1 MVSFTSSIMKRRPTL
16 FTSASAMVL
25 LASAVA
31 CAQSSQQPLDA
42 AVASHIEAA
51 RKAAGKEHTGIFEG
65 ICTQF
70 AKPAAATP
78 RLPTAQPARARSAG
92 PPDRATWQTA
102 PVKVFDNLYFVGEK
116 DYGAWALTTSEGI
129 IIIDAIFDYSV
140 ADQIVG
146 GLKRLG
152 LDPASIKYVIVSHA
166 HRDHVGG
173 AGYLQEHFGARV
185 VMAADDWA
193 LLDRTQG
200 TWMKARRDMVATD
213 GQKLTLGDTTI
224 TMYVTPGHTLG
235 TLSLLVPVKD
245 NGKPHL
251 AASWGGTGFNWL
263 SGSPAYITPDR
274 PSKFWFDNYINSANR
289 FRDIVAKAGADV
301 LIANHTHLDDSKNK
315 LPLMAKRRPSDPH
328 PYVIGNDA
336 VVRYVTVASE
346 CAQAGLASVALA
358 AAQSGVAEL
367 NGKWDFVWQ
376 TPGGERRSTLT
387 FSQSGEKVEARFP
400 DAKEPITGT
409 LKDGKVALAGRVYS
423 SEAGDA
429 ADFHLNG
436 TLASGELKGT
446 GGWGEHQLTF
456 IARKAD

>member
-1 MVSFTSSIMKRRPTL
+1 MKRSTTL
-16 FTSASAMVL
+16 LLSASAGAL
-25 LASAVA
+25 FTTGLAI
-31 CAQSSQQPLDA
+31 AQDA
-42 AVASHIEAA
+42 AVRSHIEAA
-51 RKAAGKEHTGIFEG
+51 RKAAGKEHAGIFEG

-70 AKPAAATP
+70 ATPVASNPRQAAA
-78 RLPTAQPARARSAG
+78 AARPSRASG
-92 PPDRATWQTA
+92 PPDRAVWQA
-102 PVKVFDNLYFVGEK
+102 EPVKVFDNLYFVGEK
-116 DYGAWALTTSEGI
+116 EYGAWAVTTSEGI
-129 IIIDAIFDYSV
+129 IVIDAIFDYSV
-140 ADQIVG
+140 SDQIVG
-146 GLKRLG
+146 GLRKLG
-152 LDPASIKYVIVSHA
+152 LDPATIKYVIVSHA

-185 VMAADDWA
+185 IMAADDWA

-200 TWMKARRDMVATD
+200 SWLKARRDMVATD

-263 SGSPAYITPDR
+263 SGSPIYITPDR
-274 PSKFWFDNYINSANR
+274 PSKFWFDTYIHSANR
-289 FRDIVAKAGADV
+289 FRDIVARAGADV

-315 LPLMAKRRPSDPH
+315 LPLMAKRRPSDAH

-358 AAQSGVAEL
+358 GAESGRGEL
-367 NGKWDFVWQ
+367 QGTWEFVWQ

-387 FSQSGEKVEARFP
+387 FTQSGEKVEARFA
-400 DAKEPITGT
+400 DAKDSVAGT
-409 LKDGKVALAGRVYS
+409 LEDGKLSLAGRLYS
-423 SEAGDA
+423 SEAGEA
-429 ADFHLNG
+429 ADFHLKG
-436 TLASGELKGT
+436 MLAGGHLKGT

-456 IARKAD
+456 TARKQE